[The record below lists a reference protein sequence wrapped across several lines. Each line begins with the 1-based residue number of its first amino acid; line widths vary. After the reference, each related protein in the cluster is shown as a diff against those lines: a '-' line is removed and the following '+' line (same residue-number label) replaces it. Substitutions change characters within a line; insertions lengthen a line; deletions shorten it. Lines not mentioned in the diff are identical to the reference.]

1 MEEWLSQPHV
11 ISSSDTSVPPDRRTT
26 NSWST
31 GIRRKSHAGIKLVV
45 EATLKGSDRLVTGL
59 KDINDTAKEMKVQ
72 EMELELRMHLEHME
86 YNKKKN
92 SMIME
97 NARLALLNQGAVI
110 AAMFALADA
119 I

>member
-1 MEEWLSQPHV
+1 
-11 ISSSDTSVPPDRRTT
+11 
-26 NSWST
+26 
-31 GIRRKSHAGIKLVV
+31 
-45 EATLKGSDRLVTGL
+45 
-59 KDINDTAKEMKVQ
+59 
-72 EMELELRMHLEHME
+72 MELELRMHLEHME